1 MKMKLS
7 VATFALAFLA
17 SGVAMAQGPA
27 GGGVDQSLKGVELKG
42 KVPVNREVLKI
53 NLPKPQATTLKNGL
67 QVVVLENHKVPTFTM
82 QMVILSGGLVDPP
95 QQRGLASFTA
105 ALLTEGTTKR
115 TSREI
120 SEQAERMGATISA
133 NTGLATLS
141 TNINA
146 GGLKDNFDHTL
157 ELFADV
163 IRNPKF
169 SAEEWDKY
177 KARMLPQLQFQRSIP
192 QFLTQ
197 ERIYRALYGEHPA
210 ALIAPPAEML
220 KSITPADLAKF
231 HAANYRP
238 NNAVLLIA
246 GDVTL
251 KEVLP
256 KLEQAFG
263 DWEKS
268 EIERP
273 SIPSVRAV
281 DKPHIYLIDRP
292 GSVQTSIA
300 LGSLSVERTSSDY
313 FPLLVMNQVYGAGP
327 ASRLFRNLR
336 EDKGYTYGAYSGFT
350 TSKYPGVLI
359 ASAQVRTEVTEGAL
373 KEFMYE
379 INRIRDERLAADELE
394 NAKRALTGSFA
405 LSLEQ
410 PATLLQ
416 NIVAQ
421 TVYGLPT
428 NYWDTYPQRIA
439 TVTAEDVQRVA
450 RKYLDPANLQIVAVG
465 DASKAREPLA
475 KYGAVES
482 FNAEGKPLS
491 EGKDN

>member
-1 MKMKLS
+1 MRLS
-7 VATFALAFLA
+7 IATFALAFLTT
-17 SGVAMAQGPA
+17 GVTMGQV
-27 GGGVDQSLKGVELKG
+27 GGGADQSLKGVELKG
-42 KVPVNREVLKI
+42 KVPVNKSVLKI
-53 NLPKPQATTLKNGL
+53 NLPKPQETTLKNGL
-67 QVVVLENHKVPTFTM
+67 RLVVLEDHKVPTFTM
-82 QMVILSGGLVDPP
+82 QMVILSGGLADPAER
-95 QQRGLASFTA
+95 RGLASFTA

-120 SEQAERMGATISA
+120 SEQAERLGATISA
-133 NTGLATLS
+133 NSGLATLS

-146 GGLKDNFDHTL
+146 GGLKDNFDPTL

-169 SAEEWDKY
+169 PAEEWEKY
-177 KARMLPQLQFQRSIP
+177 KARTLPQLQFQRSIP

-210 ALIAPPAEML
+210 ALVAPPSETL

-251 KEVLP
+251 REALP
-256 KLEQAFG
+256 KVEQAFG
-263 DWEKS
+263 DWQKG
-268 EIERP
+268 EIELQ
-273 SIPSVRAV
+273 SIPNVNAI
-281 DKPHIYLIDRP
+281 DKSRIFLIDRP
-292 GSVQTSIA
+292 GSVQTSLA
-300 LGSLSVERTSSDY
+300 LGSLSVERTSADY
-313 FPLLVMNQVYGAGP
+313 FPLLVMNQVFGAGP

-336 EDKGYTYGAYSGFT
+336 EDKGYTYGAYSNL
-350 TSKYPGVLI
+350 SALKYPGILI
-359 ASAQVRTEVTEGAL
+359 AAAQVRTEVTEGAL

-379 INRIRDERLAADELE
+379 VNRIRDERLASDELE

-410 PATLLQ
+410 PSTLLQ
-416 NIVAQ
+416 NTVAQ
-421 TVYGLPT
+421 TLYGLPA

-439 TVTAEDVQRVA
+439 AVTIEDVQRVA
-450 RKYLDPANLQIVAVG
+450 KKYLDPANLQIVAVG
-465 DASKAREPLA
+465 DASKVRESLA

-482 FNAEGKPLS
+482 FSAEGKPLS
-491 EGKDN
+491 ND